1 MKFDNLKLAFQ
12 YALPK
17 HGVSKLVGYLAKAKL
32 GFVTTFFVKSFIKAY
47 DINMAEAKHSDPKHF
62 DTFNEFFTRE
72 LAEGVR
78 PLVDAEDAVAHPV
91 DGAVSQLGPIETDRL
106 VQAKNHYYTTL
117 ELLGGYD
124 DLADKFVDGDFACIY
139 LAPSDYHRLH
149 MPLDGQ
155 LTDMVYVPGEA
166 FSVNPLTAQNV
177 PNLFARNERVV
188 AMFDTKVGPMAM
200 VLVGATIVR
209 SIETVWAGEI
219 TPPRGKDVTRWEYPA
234 EGDKSVFL
242 EKGAE
247 MGRFKLGSTVVCLFG
262 KDAIRFQEDLKAG
275 STTRM
280 GELFATI
287 NASQSNATS
296 SDDATDTTNEITPDS
311 QGSEGSDTTQS

>member
-62 DTFNEFFTRE
+62 DTFNDFFTRE
-72 LAEGVR
+72 LADGVR
-78 PLVDAEDAVAHPV
+78 PLVDGENDVAHPV

-117 ELLGGYD
+117 ELLGGYE
-124 DLADKFVDGDFACIY
+124 DLAEQFVDGDFACIY

-219 TPPRGKDVTRWEYPA
+219 TPPRGKDVTRWNYPS
-234 EGDKSVFL
+234 EGDKAVFL

-262 KDAIRFQEDLKAG
+262 KDAIKFKEDLEAG

-287 NASQSNATS
+287 KEPAENNVEDKAEGQAVEEPVEKTDDQESSEKPQS
-296 SDDATDTTNEITPDS
+296 
-311 QGSEGSDTTQS
+311 